1 MARGSARAR
10 TSRRTLLIVSIVVAA
25 CVVLAAGGFVSWVV
39 IGMAVD
45 SAKGKPD
52 TTPVAA
58 AADAPAAGDRHA
70 LYSLGHTSATL
81 PISVPAPGVVEERVP
96 FIPSV
101 DATRYRLVIRNLDYR
116 GDQMIANPVQV
127 NAVYLGKQGAEK
139 GSFDGAATARLS
151 AGGKLTDG
159 KALVTDWFDASAVP
173 MTAGTSYLL
182 GVSFSAPTSTQIGVS
197 PAVAW
202 VRSGVANGPMTT
214 QANRGQFTLQGGYLD
229 IAVEYAF
236 DDPEHK
242 IPVVSV
248 LGHSLNAG
256 ANQKVSHEG
265 EISSWHQQ
273 WARQNGGVASS
284 LAAAG
289 SWTSNFLPDS
299 PKWQLA
305 PEIDA
310 DYVAVWASSS
320 DLVAGT
326 SVNDV
331 GAAWVAL
338 VGKAQQEWPNAKIIA
353 FTEPPR
359 GAEGEGEEARNQWNA
374 FLRTNPS
381 QVACVVDVDRA
392 VADPADPHVLN
403 PKYNGDGSH
412 MTPAGNAYVAE
423 LFQEALS
430 RLNNGESCLSAAP

>member
-1 MARGSARAR
+1 M
-10 TSRRTLLIVSIVVAA
+10 
-25 CVVLAAGGFVSWVV
+25 
-39 IGMAVD
+39 
-45 SAKGKPD
+45 P
-52 TTPVAA
+52 
-58 AADAPAAGDRHA
+58 APA
-70 LYSLGHTSATL
+70 
-81 PISVPAPGVVEERVP
+81 VVEERVP
-96 FIPSV
+96 FVPSV

-116 GDQMIANPVQV
+116 GDKMVANPVQV
-127 NAVYLGKQGAEK
+127 NAVYLGKQGSEK
-139 GSFDGAATARLS
+139 GLFDTSATARLS
-151 AGGKLTDG
+151 TGGKLVDG

-182 GVSFSAPTSTQIGVS
+182 GVSFSAPLSTQIGVS

-202 VRSGVANGPMTT
+202 VRSGLANGAMTT
-214 QANRGQFTLQGGYLD
+214 KANRGDFTLQGGYLD
-229 IAVEYAF
+229 ISVEYAF

-256 ANQKVSHEG
+256 ANQKVPHEG

-284 LAAAG
+284 MAAPG
-289 SWTSNFLPDS
+289 SWTADFLPDS
-299 PKWQLA
+299 AKWALA
-305 PEIDA
+305 PKIDA
-310 DYVAVWASSS
+310 DYVVVWASSS

-331 GAAWVAL
+331 GSAWVA
-338 VGKAQQEWPNAKIIA
+338 VVQKAQQEWPNARIIA

-359 GAEGEGEEARNQWNA
+359 GAKGDGENARGQWNE
-374 FLRTNPS
+374 FLRSNPT

-392 VADPADPHVLN
+392 VSDPSDPHVLD

-412 MTPAGNAYVAE
+412 MSPAGNAFVGV
-423 LFQEALS
+423 LFQDALNK
-430 RLNNGESCLSAAP
+430 LNSGGSCL